1 MSPLIVFSHLRWHF
15 VWQRP
20 QHLLSRLAR
29 HHRVVFVEEPVAG
42 DGPAR
47 LERVAAAPGVE
58 VLRAHTPVAAPGFHD
73 DQLAVLA
80 PLLAQAWRED
90 GIDECIAWFYA
101 PQALPLLDG
110 LRPRAV
116 VYDGMGDASP
126 GGREAALLDRAQ
138 LVLAC
143 GPGLYDARRGRH
155 PNVLCLPNAVDAPH
169 FAPEAALA
177 RHEAMLR
184 AEALQGRIAGPR
196 LGFFGVVDERFDAAL
211 LGALAAAEPAWQF
224 VMVGP
229 TARID
234 PATLPRRGNIHW
246 LGAQPYELLPQ
257 LVAGWDVCLLPFAAN
272 AATRFVNPTQA
283 LEYLAAE
290 KPVVSTPIG
299 DVVSLHGDVVR
310 IGADAPAFLAACHA
324 ALDETIYNR
333 TQRLNASLASV
344 SRRSWD
350 DAAEAVRAA
359 LDALPAQPAPAG
371 DAAAPAAR
379 PAAAVAAA
387 RPPAGMRHVRHIVIG
402 AGAAGLAAAR
412 RLALDGEARDTLLI
426 EREAAP
432 GGWCRSI
439 TAQGFTFDR
448 GGRVMFSNEPEVLD
462 LYEALLGDNLHWQT
476 LQTTVHGSAQPAPPG
491 AGALDPS
498 AQGMRPGA
506 RFGYPLV
513 GGFQALTDALR
524 AQWHG
529 ELALDTRVL
538 QVSPEARR
546 VRLDDGRSLHYDA
559 LVSTMPLPQLV
570 AACGD
575 ELPPPLRQAARG
587 LRAASL
593 RCVQL
598 GVAREHVSDAL
609 WIHCPDG
616 SAVFQR
622 VFVQTNASPHCSPPG
637 TCGLVCEIV
646 HGPGRPLPCDGHAL
660 IARVRADCVKLGL
673 LRDDDT
679 LLLAQQIDLPGACVL
694 DDAMRAS
701 HVAALRDWFAGH
713 GIVLAGHYGEWAAD
727 EAEHPFIA
735 GRRAAEQALAAARAL
750 PLAAQAS

>member
-1 MSPLIVFSHLRWHF
+1 MSPLIVFSHLRWNF

-29 HHRVVFVEEPVAG
+29 HHRVLFVEEPVAG

-47 LERVAAAPGVE
+47 FERTAVAPNVE
-58 VLRAHTPVAAPGFHD
+58 VLRAHTPVQAPGFHD

-80 PLLAQAWRED
+80 PLLAQALRDDAIED
-90 GIDECIAWFYA
+90 CIAWFYTPA
-101 PQALPLLDG
+101 ALPLLDV

-116 VYDGMGDASP
+116 VYDGMGEAAAM
-126 GGREAALLDRAQ
+126 REREGALLDRAQ

-196 LGFFGVVDERFDAAL
+196 LGFFGVIDERFDAAL
-211 LGALAAAEPAWQF
+211 LDTLAAAEPAWQF

-234 PATLPRRGNIHW
+234 PATLPQRANIHW

-257 LVAGWDVCLLPFAAN
+257 LVAGWDVCLLPFAMN
-272 AATRFVNPTQA
+272 AATRFINPTQT

-290 KPVVSTPIG
+290 KPVVSTAIG

-350 DAAEAVRAA
+350 DAADAVREA
-359 LDALPAQPAPAG
+359 LAALPASERDTVPIE
-371 DAAAPAAR
+371 R
-379 PAAAVAAA
+379 PTATVAAA
-387 RPPAGMRHVRHIVIG
+387 LSPAGVRQVHHIVIG
-402 AGAAGLAAAR
+402 AGATGLAAAR
-412 RLALDGEARDTLLI
+412 RLAQGGDARDTLLI

-432 GGWCRSI
+432 GGWCRSV
-439 TAQGFTFDR
+439 TTQGFTFDQ

-476 LQTTVHGSAQPAPPG
+476 LQTGVHGSAQPAPPG
-491 AGALDPS
+491 AGALDPA
-498 AQGMRPGA
+498 AQAMRPGA

-513 GGFQALTDALR
+513 GGLQALTDALR

-529 ELALDTRVL
+529 ELALNTRVL

-546 VRLDDGRSLHYDA
+546 VRLDDGRSLHYDT
-559 LVSTMPLPQLV
+559 LVSTMALPQLV
-570 AACGD
+570 TACGD
-575 ELPPPLRQAARG
+575 EMPHELQQVARA

-598 GVAREHVSDAL
+598 GVVREHVSDAL
-609 WIHCPDG
+609 WIRYPEG
-616 SAVFQR
+616 SAVFER
-622 VFVQTNASPHCSPPG
+622 VFMQTNASPHCSPPG
-637 TCGLVCEIV
+637 AFGLVCEIGY
-646 HGPGRPLPCDGHAL
+646 GPDRPLPCDGHAL
-660 IARVRADCVKLGL
+660 IARVRADCVKVGL
-673 LRDDDT
+673 LRDGDT

-694 DDAMRAS
+694 DDAERAQ
-701 HVAALRDWFAGH
+701 HVAALRDWFAER
-713 GIVLAGHYGEWAAD
+713 GIVLAGRYGEWSAD

-735 GRRAAEQALAAARAL
+735 GRRAAEQALAASNAL
-750 PLAAQAS
+750 PLAAKAS